1 MRVAICALTFHRPA
15 GLRALLE
22 GIARLEVPEDVRV
35 EVVIVDNDEE
45 RSAEDAVV
53 AASGSFPL
61 PLRYFVEPERGIAP
75 ARNRAVEVALESGN
89 DFVAFIDDDEVPD
102 ARWLVELVRVQAQVH
117 ADVVTGPVLPVFE
130 EPPPAWAVQGAF
142 FERPRFTTGT
152 RLTYARTSNVLIS
165 AALLTSPPA
174 PFDVRFGL
182 NGGDDTHFFMRVR
195 LAGAHIAWADEAVV
209 SEVVPPSRV
218 SVRWV
223 TRRAYRRG
231 NTLSLCLRDLRDT
244 WPNRARRTAAAGFH
258 VAAGIGRLLAA
269 VIRGRACAAA
279 GAAQVAYGFGLAS
292 GLVGVRY
299 DEYRTIHG
307 S

>member
-22 GIARLEVPEDVRV
+22 GIARLEVSDDVRV
-35 EVVIVDNDEE
+35 EVIIVDNDED
-45 RSAEDAVV
+45 RSAEEAV
-53 AASGSFPL
+53 AAASAAFPL
-61 PLRYFVEPERGIAP
+61 PLRYVSEPERGIAP

-102 ARWLVELVRVQAQVH
+102 PRWLVELMRVQAQVE

-130 EPPPAWAVQGAF
+130 EPPPAWAVRGAF

-165 AALLTSPPA
+165 AALLASPPA

-209 SEVVPPSRV
+209 SEVVPPTRV
-218 SVRWV
+218 SVPWV

-244 WPNRARRTAAAGFH
+244 WPNRGRRAAAAGVH
-258 VAAGIGRLLAA
+258 VLAGVGRLLTAI
-269 VIRGRACAAA
+269 VGGRASAVA
-279 GAAQVAYGFGLAS
+279 GVAQVAYGLGLAT

-307 S
+307 G